1 MTVDT
6 GESVVI
12 GMPVTHPATSAVAGA
27 CGPCVTLENRYGN
40 VMRVG
45 DADEI
50 AIVNLDLGL

>member
-6 GESVVI
+6 GESITI
-12 GMPVTHPATSAVAGA
+12 GLPVTHPATCAVAGA

-40 VMRVG
+40 VMFVA

-50 AIVNLDLGL
+50 AIVNLDLGI